1 MNGEHLY
8 ILFIANY
15 ELIQDLFYM
24 SIVNINLSRAS
35 SPTRTLFRLNTN
47 QGHAY
52 ENCVLN
58 NISPITYTK
67 MFNCKIKLIAH
78 TPFSAWRVVST
89 WLRVNSPCCDYTRL
103 LVIPNSC
110 SRISDY
116 NPIYILF
123 WGLAQVHTFASLCRG
138 TCSTSIAHSVK
149 VMMTCISP
157 YYIIHYI
164 G

>member
-78 TPFSAWRVVST
+78 TPFSA
-89 WLRVNSPCCDYTRL
+89 
-103 LVIPNSC
+103 
-110 SRISDY
+110 
-116 NPIYILF
+116 
-123 WGLAQVHTFASLCRG
+123 
-138 TCSTSIAHSVK
+138 
-149 VMMTCISP
+149 
-157 YYIIHYI
+157 
-164 G
+164 